1 MAILQNNKILEAAE
15 QKVESNLVPQV
26 RANYQKIVVAGM
38 KVALNGGP
46 NSGMAKLRRS
56 PDPVKQCAV
65 GAVNLVLM
73 MRRMAKGVMPAKAM
87 VPAAMTLMI
96 QALDFCDRTGVVKVG
111 TPELVRATHIF
122 TDAIFGKLGISQ
134 QMLHHAANSVHAITQ
149 DPAKMEMIKRKIGI
163 VKAPGASEP
172 TPMPAEEPAEG
183 DEEPAE

>member
-1 MAILQNNKILEAAE
+1 MSILLGNKILEAAE
-15 QKVESNLVPQV
+15 QKIESNLVPQV

-56 PDPVKQCAV
+56 PDPVKQCAQ

-73 MRRMAKGVMPAKAM
+73 LRRVSKGVMPMKAM
-87 VPAAMTLMI
+87 VPAAMTLML

-111 TPELVRATHIF
+111 TPELVKATHIF
-122 TDAIFGKLGISQ
+122 TDAIFGRLGISK
-134 QMLHHAANSVHAITQ
+134 QMLHTAANNVHAITQ
-149 DPAKMEMIKRKIGI
+149 DPAKMELIKRKVGI

-172 TPMPAEEPAEG
+172 TPMPAAEG
-183 DEEPAE
+183 DTDVAD